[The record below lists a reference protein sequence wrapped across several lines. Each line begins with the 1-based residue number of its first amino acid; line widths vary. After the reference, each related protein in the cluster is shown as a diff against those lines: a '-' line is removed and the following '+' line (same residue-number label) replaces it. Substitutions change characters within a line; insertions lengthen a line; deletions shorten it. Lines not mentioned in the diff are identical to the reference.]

1 MTDNIVLVT
10 GSRYWTNRQ
19 TIHDTLKEL
28 PKDTLIIQG
37 GARGADT
44 LAREVAEELGLE
56 VKTFKAEWDK
66 YGRSAGPIRNQR
78 MLDETHPSLVLVFHS
93 DIEHSKG
100 TKDMVERVR
109 KTAIPIRVIRL
120 GIH

>member
-1 MTDNIVLVT
+1 MPEYVVLVT
-10 GSRYWTNRQ
+10 GSRYWSDRLV
-19 TIHDTLKEL
+19 IYDILKEL

-66 YGRSAGPIRNQR
+66 YGKSAGPIRNQK

-100 TKDMVERVR
+100 TKDMVNRA
-109 KTAIPIRVIRL
+109 TLAGIPVTVITGRDK
-120 GIH
+120 

>member
-1 MTDNIVLVT
+1 MKEHVVLVT
-10 GSRYWTNRQ
+10 GSRYWSDRLV
-19 TIHDTLKEL
+19 IYDILKEL

-44 LAREVAEELGLE
+44 LAREVAEELGFE

-66 YGRSAGPIRNQR
+66 YGKSAGPIRNQK

-100 TKDMVERVR
+100 TKDLVKRVR
-109 KTAIPIRVIRL
+109 KTTIPIRVIRSRTP
-120 GIH
+120 

>member
-1 MTDNIVLVT
+1 MKEHVVLVT
-10 GSRYWTNRQ
+10 GSRYWSDRLV
-19 TIHDTLKEL
+19 IYDILKEL

-66 YGRSAGPIRNQR
+66 YGKSAGPIRNQK

-100 TKDMVERVR
+100 TKDLVERAR
-109 KTAIPIRVIRL
+109 KTTIPIRVIRL